1 MTRQVINARGLKAA
15 ILTMSFIQMATNAVS
30 SILADIA
37 AEFPDASVTAVQYLM
52 TFPNLMVVGVSMIA
66 ARLAERISKRSIS
79 VTGLILAA
87 AAGILAFCFHFSL
100 PVLYLWAGMLG
111 TGAGLVVPMANSLIS
126 DYFEGSDRDAML
138 GYQTGAANA
147 GSMAMTYL
155 GGVLAAIAW
164 YMDYLVYLLA
174 LPGLFLTI
182 CYVPKQNV
190 KQEGALAEKKV
201 KITLHK
207 SDFCFCIVAAVY
219 MLMFYLGPTN
229 IALFLKE
236 KQIGDTMTAGTASAL
251 ILFGGMVIGML
262 FGKLAGKIGRHTI
275 TIGFFMLFAGYMLIF
290 GKEQILWVNLG
301 CFLLGTSNPLVMPQC
316 MGGVVS
322 EDKRRSTV
330 LMSVVF
336 AVANLGTFFAPGLT
350 AVSGTVMHTDTAV
363 SRFAF
368 AGIVTGGLTVLSAV
382 VIQADRIMEK
392 RYRQK

>member
-1 MTRQVINARGLKAA
+1 MTQQTVNVRGFKAA
-15 ILTMSFIQMATNAVS
+15 ILTMSFIQMATNAAA

-37 AEFPDASVTAVQYLM
+37 AEFPAASVSAVQYLM

-66 ARLAERISKRSIS
+66 ARLAERISKRTIAA
-79 VTGLILAA
+79 TGLIFAA
-87 AAGILAFCFHFSL
+87 AAGILSFCFHFSL
-100 PVLYLWAGMLG
+100 LILYLWAGMLG
-111 TGAGLVVPMANSLIS
+111 MGAGLVVPMANSLIS

-155 GGVLAAIAW
+155 GGMLAAVSW

-182 CYVPKQNV
+182 RYVPKQNI
-190 KQEGALAEKKV
+190 KQEDALTERKA

-251 ILFGGMVIGML
+251 ILFGGMMMGML

-275 TIGFFMLFAGYMLIF
+275 TLGFFMLFAGYMLIF
-290 GKEQILWVNLG
+290 GKEQILWIYLG

-350 AVSGTVMHTDTAV
+350 AVSRMVMHTDTAV
-363 SRFAF
+363 SRFVF

-382 VIQADRIMEK
+382 VIQANQIMEK
-392 RYRQK
+392 HYKR